1 MRGNQKNINYKVKWT
16 PEFAYAIG
24 LLTTDGNLSK
34 DGRHLNFTSKDL
46 FLIRIFKHC
55 MNLKNIKIGKKASGF
70 TTKKKYYYVQFSN
83 VRLYR
88 ELLKIGLSPKK
99 SKILSAVLIPS
110 KYFFDFLRGC
120 FDGDG
125 SSYGYWDPR
134 WPNSFMFYITFYS
147 GSLSHIKWLRTR
159 LKSLLKINGHIT
171 SGKRVWQLK
180 YAKQESKILIPK
192 MYYNKKLPLLERKY
206 KKIKDHLKKNDQAI
220 KNRGL
225 NLDGRVMKL
234 VDICA

>member
-1 MRGNQKNINYKVKWT
+1 MRGSQKNINYKIKWT

-24 LLTTDGNLSK
+24 LLTTDGSLSK
-34 DGRHLNFTSKDL
+34 DGRHIEFTSKDL
-46 FLIRIFKHC
+46 ELVKTFKRC
-55 MNLKNIKIGKKASGF
+55 MNLTNTKIGTKTSGF
-70 TTKKKYYYVQFSN
+70 TDKRYPRIQFSN
-83 VRLYR
+83 IRLYR
-88 ELLKIGLSPKK
+88 ELLKIGLSPNK
-99 SKILSAVLIPS
+99 SKTLSTVSTPN

-180 YAKQESKILIPK
+180 YAKQELKILIPK
-192 MYYNKKLPLLERKY
+192 MYYNRKLPLLERKY

-220 KNRGL
+220 KNREL